1 MKKSRL
7 VVHLGL
13 NRNNGVQC
21 HLVQICGRLI
31 PFCGP
36 FEFKE
41 RHLKASYWC
50 GEWGHWAVCKNLKEW
65 KDWAKEGH
73 EVVRFQRV
81 TYTVDSL
88 KKGVR

>member
-13 NRNNGVQC
+13 DRNNEVQC
-21 HLVQICGRLI
+21 HFVQMCGRLI
-31 PFCGP
+31 PFYGP

-41 RHLKASYWC
+41 RHLKASFWCTDYW
-50 GEWGHWAVCKNLKEW
+50 GVYNNLKKCKE
-65 KDWAKEGH
+65 WAKERCG
-73 EVVRFQRV
+73 VVRFQRV
-81 TYTVDSL
+81 TYTVDSI